1 MFSYLKS
8 LKEKHYIFCLY
19 YMGYQLNSSRIQYF
33 LSSQI
38 FFYDLIFKVTTMSEI
53 KFCTGLINNLEQE
66 WSDTAAAAKSL
77 QSCLTLCD
85 PMDCSPPGFSVHG
98 DSLGRNTGV
107 SRHALLRGT
116 SQPRDRTQVSHNAG
130 RRFTIWDTMETHIS
144 SYFATILNY
153 LRKSVSQ

>member
-1 MFSYLKS
+1 MFPYLKS
-8 LKEKHYIFCLY
+8 LKEIHYIFCLY

-38 FFYDLIFKVTTMSEI
+38 LFYDLIFKVTTMSEI
-53 KFCTGLINNLEQE
+53 NFCTGLISNLEQE
-66 WSDTAAAAKSL
+66 WSDTAAGAKSL
-77 QSCLTLCD
+77 QSCLTLCY

-98 DSLGRNTGV
+98 DSPGRNTGV
-107 SRHALLRGT
+107 SRHALLQGT
-116 SQPRDRTQVSHNAG
+116 SQPRDRTQASHTAG
-130 RRFTIWDTMETHIS
+130 GRFTIWDTMETHTS